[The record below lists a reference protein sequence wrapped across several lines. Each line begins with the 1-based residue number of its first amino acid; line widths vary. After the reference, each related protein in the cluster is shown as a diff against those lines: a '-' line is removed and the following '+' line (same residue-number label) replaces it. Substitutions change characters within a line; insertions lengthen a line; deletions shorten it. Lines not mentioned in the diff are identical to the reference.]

1 VEVLAGFLLGYILG
15 TEAGAQGVSNLK
27 EAFGTVSTAGE
38 VQSVMSKGMATGQG
52 LLGGF
57 MGGGDSGATLRN
69 AKDAIGTLAS
79 NDDVKSMV
87 SAGFSTAQGLVTEL
101 VGRASGLVSEQ
112 VASQR
117 SRGLRLVV

>member
-1 VEVLAGFLLGYILG
+1 MEVLAGFLLGYILG
-15 TEAGAQGVSNLK
+15 TEAGAAGVSNLK

-38 VQSVMSKGMATGQG
+38 VQSVMSKGMSTGQG

-57 MGGGDSGATLRN
+57 MGGGSGSTLRN
-69 AKDAIGTLAS
+69 AKDAIGTMAS